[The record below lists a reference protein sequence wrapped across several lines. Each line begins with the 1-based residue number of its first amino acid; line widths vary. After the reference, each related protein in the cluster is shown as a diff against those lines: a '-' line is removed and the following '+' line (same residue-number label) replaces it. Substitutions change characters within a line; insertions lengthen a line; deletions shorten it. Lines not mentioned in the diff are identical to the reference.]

1 MATSPEF
8 STKQNELISII
19 ATLEAAAADLKQFIQ
34 PSFDLQAFHL
44 HYDPLVQAANTAHDL
59 YHELMHLEGDGHGH

>member
-19 ATLEAAAADLKQFIQ
+19 AAIEAAAVDLKQFVQ
-34 PSFDLQAFHL
+34 PSFDLNAFHH

-59 YHELMHLEGDGHGH
+59 YHELMHLQGDGHGH